1 MITFIMCIIISLFA
15 QAATIPAAVSNGNNT
30 GELQNSYPGYVI
42 YTGMSSVATPIKEK
56 TIIRSFEEAQK
67 YCYTYYYD
75 GDTSNNNSGDITQK
89 YNADYFKTKSLAILP
104 VKLYSP
110 DAKVEFISATRENS
124 NVKINYTVNS
134 IDEKTK
140 SPTYYCLIIVEIPKS
155 ITGIV

>member
-75 GDTSNNNSGDITQK
+75 GDTSNNSSGDITQK

-104 VKLYSP
+104 VQLCSP
-110 DAKVEFISATRENS
+110 DEKVEFISATKEGS
-124 NVKINYTVNS
+124 NVKIDYKVDMKERKPNT
-134 IDEKTK
+134 
-140 SPTYYCLIIVEIPKS
+140 PTYYSLIIVEIPKS